1 MNNQDQL
8 IEIFQKTGALLEG
21 HFILTSGRHS
31 PTYFQCAKVLQ
42 YPEYLQKFSN
52 EIVNYFQDI
61 NVDIVITPA
70 VGGIVLGTEIGRQ
83 LNKQTIFAERE
94 QGIMTL
100 RRGFEINPETNVLVI
115 EDVITTGGSVSEV
128 IELVN
133 NSGANVVGVGVL
145 VDRSGGKVKLHEKQ
159 FCVTELEAVSYGDDQ
174 IPEDLANIPVL
185 KPGSRSKMKKTITL
199 IMIGSIIMT
208 SCEKQPDVAVVSTRY
223 GDMVLEFYPEVAEKH
238 VDSFLTHARNGYF
251 NGTTFHRVIPGFVI
265 QGGDPNSKSDDRS
278 THGMGGHA
286 ANFYGIGQEDDSNSW
301 MLPAEFNSRP
311 HLTGTLSMAR
321 SQSPNSA
328 GSQFFI
334 CAGPTPQ
341 LDNQYTV
348 FGQVVEGLDV
358 IQKIVNSPRDRRD
371 NPKDKVEMNVSVMPR
386 DEALDD

>member
-1 MNNQDQL
+1 
-8 IEIFQKTGALLEG
+8 
-21 HFILTSGRHS
+21 
-31 PTYFQCAKVLQ
+31 
-42 YPEYLQKFSN
+42 
-52 EIVNYFQDI
+52 
-61 NVDIVITPA
+61 
-70 VGGIVLGTEIGRQ
+70 
-83 LNKQTIFAERE
+83 
-94 QGIMTL
+94 
-100 RRGFEINPETNVLVI
+100 
-115 EDVITTGGSVSEV
+115 
-128 IELVN
+128 
-133 NSGANVVGVGVL
+133 
-145 VDRSGGKVKLHEKQ
+145 
-159 FCVTELEAVSYGDDQ
+159 
-174 IPEDLANIPVL
+174 
-185 KPGSRSKMKKTITL
+185 MKKIITL

-251 NGTTFHRVIPGFVI
+251 NETTFHRVIPGFVI

-311 HLTGTLSMAR
+311 HLTGSLSMAR

>member
-1 MNNQDQL
+1 
-8 IEIFQKTGALLEG
+8 
-21 HFILTSGRHS
+21 
-31 PTYFQCAKVLQ
+31 
-42 YPEYLQKFSN
+42 
-52 EIVNYFQDI
+52 
-61 NVDIVITPA
+61 
-70 VGGIVLGTEIGRQ
+70 
-83 LNKQTIFAERE
+83 
-94 QGIMTL
+94 
-100 RRGFEINPETNVLVI
+100 
-115 EDVITTGGSVSEV
+115 
-128 IELVN
+128 
-133 NSGANVVGVGVL
+133 
-145 VDRSGGKVKLHEKQ
+145 
-159 FCVTELEAVSYGDDQ
+159 
-174 IPEDLANIPVL
+174 
-185 KPGSRSKMKKTITL
+185 MKKIITL

-251 NGTTFHRVIPGFVI
+251 NGTTFHRVIPDFVI
-265 QGGDPNSKSDDRS
+265 QGGDPNSKTVDRS

-286 ANFYGIGQEDDSNSW
+286 ANFYGIGQEDDSNTW

-311 HLTGTLSMAR
+311 HLTGTISMAR

-328 GSQFFI
+328 GSQFFV

-371 NPKDKVEMNVSVMPR
+371 NPKDKVEMTVSVMPR
-386 DEALDD
+386 NEALDN

>member
-1 MNNQDQL
+1 
-8 IEIFQKTGALLEG
+8 
-21 HFILTSGRHS
+21 
-31 PTYFQCAKVLQ
+31 
-42 YPEYLQKFSN
+42 
-52 EIVNYFQDI
+52 
-61 NVDIVITPA
+61 
-70 VGGIVLGTEIGRQ
+70 
-83 LNKQTIFAERE
+83 
-94 QGIMTL
+94 
-100 RRGFEINPETNVLVI
+100 
-115 EDVITTGGSVSEV
+115 
-128 IELVN
+128 
-133 NSGANVVGVGVL
+133 
-145 VDRSGGKVKLHEKQ
+145 
-159 FCVTELEAVSYGDDQ
+159 
-174 IPEDLANIPVL
+174 
-185 KPGSRSKMKKTITL
+185 MKKIITL

-278 THGMGGHA
+278 NHGMCGHA
-286 ANFYGIGQEDDSNSW
+286 ANFYGVGNEDDQSSW

-348 FGQVVEGLDV
+348 FGQVIEGLDV

-371 NPKDKVEMNVSVMPR
+371 NPKDKVEMTVTVMPKN
-386 DEALDD
+386 EAVDS

>member
-1 MNNQDQL
+1 
-8 IEIFQKTGALLEG
+8 
-21 HFILTSGRHS
+21 
-31 PTYFQCAKVLQ
+31 
-42 YPEYLQKFSN
+42 
-52 EIVNYFQDI
+52 
-61 NVDIVITPA
+61 
-70 VGGIVLGTEIGRQ
+70 
-83 LNKQTIFAERE
+83 
-94 QGIMTL
+94 
-100 RRGFEINPETNVLVI
+100 
-115 EDVITTGGSVSEV
+115 
-128 IELVN
+128 
-133 NSGANVVGVGVL
+133 
-145 VDRSGGKVKLHEKQ
+145 
-159 FCVTELEAVSYGDDQ
+159 
-174 IPEDLANIPVL
+174 
-185 KPGSRSKMKKTITL
+185 MKKIITL

-223 GDMVLEFYPEVAEKH
+223 GDMILEFYPEVAEKH

-251 NGTTFHRVIPGFVI
+251 NETTFHRVIPGFVI

-311 HLTGTLSMAR
+311 HLTGSLSMAR

-348 FGQVVEGLDV
+348 FGQVIEGLDV
-358 IQKIVNSPRDRRD
+358 IQKIVSSPRDRRD

>member
-1 MNNQDQL
+1 
-8 IEIFQKTGALLEG
+8 
-21 HFILTSGRHS
+21 
-31 PTYFQCAKVLQ
+31 
-42 YPEYLQKFSN
+42 
-52 EIVNYFQDI
+52 
-61 NVDIVITPA
+61 
-70 VGGIVLGTEIGRQ
+70 
-83 LNKQTIFAERE
+83 
-94 QGIMTL
+94 
-100 RRGFEINPETNVLVI
+100 
-115 EDVITTGGSVSEV
+115 
-128 IELVN
+128 
-133 NSGANVVGVGVL
+133 
-145 VDRSGGKVKLHEKQ
+145 
-159 FCVTELEAVSYGDDQ
+159 
-174 IPEDLANIPVL
+174 
-185 KPGSRSKMKKTITL
+185 MKKIITL

-265 QGGDPNSKSDDRS
+265 QGGDPNSKTDDRS

-286 ANFYGIGQEDDSNSW
+286 ANFYGIGQEDDSNTW

-311 HLTGTLSMAR
+311 HLTGALSMAR

-328 GSQFFI
+328 GSQFFV

-341 LDNQYTV
+341 LDDQYTV

-371 NPKDKVEMNVSVMPR
+371 NPKDKVEMTVSVMPR
-386 DEALDD
+386 NEALDN

>member
-1 MNNQDQL
+1 
-8 IEIFQKTGALLEG
+8 
-21 HFILTSGRHS
+21 
-31 PTYFQCAKVLQ
+31 
-42 YPEYLQKFSN
+42 
-52 EIVNYFQDI
+52 
-61 NVDIVITPA
+61 
-70 VGGIVLGTEIGRQ
+70 
-83 LNKQTIFAERE
+83 
-94 QGIMTL
+94 
-100 RRGFEINPETNVLVI
+100 
-115 EDVITTGGSVSEV
+115 
-128 IELVN
+128 
-133 NSGANVVGVGVL
+133 
-145 VDRSGGKVKLHEKQ
+145 
-159 FCVTELEAVSYGDDQ
+159 
-174 IPEDLANIPVL
+174 
-185 KPGSRSKMKKTITL
+185 MKKIITL

-251 NGTTFHRVIPGFVI
+251 NETTFHRVIPGFVI

-311 HLTGTLSMAR
+311 HLTGSLSMAR

-348 FGQVVEGLDV
+348 FGQVVKGLDV

>member
-1 MNNQDQL
+1 
-8 IEIFQKTGALLEG
+8 
-21 HFILTSGRHS
+21 
-31 PTYFQCAKVLQ
+31 
-42 YPEYLQKFSN
+42 
-52 EIVNYFQDI
+52 
-61 NVDIVITPA
+61 
-70 VGGIVLGTEIGRQ
+70 
-83 LNKQTIFAERE
+83 
-94 QGIMTL
+94 
-100 RRGFEINPETNVLVI
+100 
-115 EDVITTGGSVSEV
+115 
-128 IELVN
+128 
-133 NSGANVVGVGVL
+133 
-145 VDRSGGKVKLHEKQ
+145 
-159 FCVTELEAVSYGDDQ
+159 
-174 IPEDLANIPVL
+174 
-185 KPGSRSKMKKTITL
+185 MKKIITL

-278 THGMGGHA
+278 NHGMGGHA
-286 ANFYGIGQEDDSNSW
+286 ANFYGVGNEDAPSSGRF
-301 MLPAEFNSRP
+301 PAEFNSRP

-348 FGQVVEGLDV
+348 FGQVIEGLDV

-371 NPKDKVEMNVSVMPR
+371 NPKDKVEMTVTVMPKN
-386 DEALDD
+386 EAVDS

>member
-1 MNNQDQL
+1 
-8 IEIFQKTGALLEG
+8 
-21 HFILTSGRHS
+21 
-31 PTYFQCAKVLQ
+31 
-42 YPEYLQKFSN
+42 
-52 EIVNYFQDI
+52 
-61 NVDIVITPA
+61 
-70 VGGIVLGTEIGRQ
+70 
-83 LNKQTIFAERE
+83 
-94 QGIMTL
+94 
-100 RRGFEINPETNVLVI
+100 
-115 EDVITTGGSVSEV
+115 
-128 IELVN
+128 
-133 NSGANVVGVGVL
+133 
-145 VDRSGGKVKLHEKQ
+145 
-159 FCVTELEAVSYGDDQ
+159 
-174 IPEDLANIPVL
+174 
-185 KPGSRSKMKKTITL
+185 MKKIITL

-251 NGTTFHRVIPGFVI
+251 NETTFHRVIPGFVI

-348 FGQVVEGLDV
+348 FGQVVKGLDV

>member
-1 MNNQDQL
+1 
-8 IEIFQKTGALLEG
+8 
-21 HFILTSGRHS
+21 
-31 PTYFQCAKVLQ
+31 
-42 YPEYLQKFSN
+42 
-52 EIVNYFQDI
+52 
-61 NVDIVITPA
+61 
-70 VGGIVLGTEIGRQ
+70 
-83 LNKQTIFAERE
+83 
-94 QGIMTL
+94 
-100 RRGFEINPETNVLVI
+100 
-115 EDVITTGGSVSEV
+115 
-128 IELVN
+128 
-133 NSGANVVGVGVL
+133 
-145 VDRSGGKVKLHEKQ
+145 
-159 FCVTELEAVSYGDDQ
+159 
-174 IPEDLANIPVL
+174 
-185 KPGSRSKMKKTITL
+185 MKKIITL

-223 GDMVLEFYPEVAEKH
+223 GDMVLEFYPDVAEKH

-278 THGMGGHA
+278 KHGMGGHA
-286 ANFYGIGQEDDSNSW
+286 ANFYGVGNEEDSNSW

-348 FGQVVEGLDV
+348 FGQVIEGLDV

-371 NPKDKVEMNVSVMPR
+371 NPKDKVEMTMTVMPKN
-386 DEALDD
+386 EAVDS

>member
-1 MNNQDQL
+1 
-8 IEIFQKTGALLEG
+8 
-21 HFILTSGRHS
+21 
-31 PTYFQCAKVLQ
+31 
-42 YPEYLQKFSN
+42 
-52 EIVNYFQDI
+52 
-61 NVDIVITPA
+61 
-70 VGGIVLGTEIGRQ
+70 
-83 LNKQTIFAERE
+83 
-94 QGIMTL
+94 
-100 RRGFEINPETNVLVI
+100 
-115 EDVITTGGSVSEV
+115 
-128 IELVN
+128 
-133 NSGANVVGVGVL
+133 
-145 VDRSGGKVKLHEKQ
+145 
-159 FCVTELEAVSYGDDQ
+159 
-174 IPEDLANIPVL
+174 
-185 KPGSRSKMKKTITL
+185 MKRIITL

-223 GDMVLEFYPEVAEKH
+223 GDMVLEFYPDVAEKH

-278 THGMGGHA
+278 KHGMGGHA
-286 ANFYGIGQEDDSNSW
+286 ANFYGVGNEEDSNSW

-348 FGQVVEGLDV
+348 FGQVIEGLDV

-371 NPKDKVEMNVSVMPR
+371 NPKDKVEMTMTVMPKN
-386 DEALDD
+386 EAVDS

>member
-1 MNNQDQL
+1 
-8 IEIFQKTGALLEG
+8 
-21 HFILTSGRHS
+21 
-31 PTYFQCAKVLQ
+31 
-42 YPEYLQKFSN
+42 
-52 EIVNYFQDI
+52 
-61 NVDIVITPA
+61 
-70 VGGIVLGTEIGRQ
+70 
-83 LNKQTIFAERE
+83 
-94 QGIMTL
+94 
-100 RRGFEINPETNVLVI
+100 
-115 EDVITTGGSVSEV
+115 
-128 IELVN
+128 
-133 NSGANVVGVGVL
+133 
-145 VDRSGGKVKLHEKQ
+145 
-159 FCVTELEAVSYGDDQ
+159 
-174 IPEDLANIPVL
+174 
-185 KPGSRSKMKKTITL
+185 MKKIITL

-223 GDMVLEFYPEVAEKH
+223 GDMVIEFYPEVAEKH

-251 NGTTFHRVIPGFVI
+251 NETTFHRVIPGFVI

-311 HLTGTLSMAR
+311 HLTGSLSMAR

-348 FGQVVEGLDV
+348 FGQVIEGLDV
-358 IQKIVNSPRDRRD
+358 IQKIVSSPRDRRD

>member
-1 MNNQDQL
+1 
-8 IEIFQKTGALLEG
+8 
-21 HFILTSGRHS
+21 
-31 PTYFQCAKVLQ
+31 
-42 YPEYLQKFSN
+42 
-52 EIVNYFQDI
+52 
-61 NVDIVITPA
+61 
-70 VGGIVLGTEIGRQ
+70 
-83 LNKQTIFAERE
+83 
-94 QGIMTL
+94 
-100 RRGFEINPETNVLVI
+100 
-115 EDVITTGGSVSEV
+115 
-128 IELVN
+128 
-133 NSGANVVGVGVL
+133 
-145 VDRSGGKVKLHEKQ
+145 
-159 FCVTELEAVSYGDDQ
+159 
-174 IPEDLANIPVL
+174 
-185 KPGSRSKMKKTITL
+185 MKKIITL

-223 GDMVLEFYPEVAEKH
+223 GDMVFEFYPEVAEKH

-251 NGTTFHRVIPGFVI
+251 NGTTFHRVIPDFVI
-265 QGGDPNSKSDDRS
+265 QGGDPNSKTDDRS

-286 ANFYGIGQEDDSNSW
+286 ANFYGIGQEDDSNTW

-328 GSQFFI
+328 GSQFFV

-371 NPKDKVEMNVSVMPR
+371 NPKDKVEMTVSVMPR
-386 DEALDD
+386 NEALDN

>member
-1 MNNQDQL
+1 
-8 IEIFQKTGALLEG
+8 
-21 HFILTSGRHS
+21 
-31 PTYFQCAKVLQ
+31 
-42 YPEYLQKFSN
+42 
-52 EIVNYFQDI
+52 
-61 NVDIVITPA
+61 
-70 VGGIVLGTEIGRQ
+70 
-83 LNKQTIFAERE
+83 
-94 QGIMTL
+94 
-100 RRGFEINPETNVLVI
+100 
-115 EDVITTGGSVSEV
+115 
-128 IELVN
+128 
-133 NSGANVVGVGVL
+133 
-145 VDRSGGKVKLHEKQ
+145 
-159 FCVTELEAVSYGDDQ
+159 
-174 IPEDLANIPVL
+174 
-185 KPGSRSKMKKTITL
+185 MKKIITL

-265 QGGDPNSKSDDRS
+265 QGGDPNSKTDDRS

-286 ANFYGIGQEDDSNSW
+286 ANFYGIGQEDDSITW

-311 HLTGTLSMAR
+311 HLTGALSMAR

-328 GSQFFI
+328 GSQFFV

-341 LDNQYTV
+341 LDDQYTV

-371 NPKDKVEMNVSVMPR
+371 NPKNKVEMTVSVMPKN
-386 DEALDD
+386 EALDN

>member
-1 MNNQDQL
+1 
-8 IEIFQKTGALLEG
+8 
-21 HFILTSGRHS
+21 
-31 PTYFQCAKVLQ
+31 
-42 YPEYLQKFSN
+42 
-52 EIVNYFQDI
+52 
-61 NVDIVITPA
+61 
-70 VGGIVLGTEIGRQ
+70 
-83 LNKQTIFAERE
+83 
-94 QGIMTL
+94 
-100 RRGFEINPETNVLVI
+100 
-115 EDVITTGGSVSEV
+115 
-128 IELVN
+128 
-133 NSGANVVGVGVL
+133 
-145 VDRSGGKVKLHEKQ
+145 
-159 FCVTELEAVSYGDDQ
+159 
-174 IPEDLANIPVL
+174 
-185 KPGSRSKMKKTITL
+185 
-199 IMIGSIIMT
+199 MIGSIIMT

-251 NGTTFHRVIPGFVI
+251 NGTTFHRVIPDFVI
-265 QGGDPNSKSDDRS
+265 QGGDPNSKTDDRS

-286 ANFYGIGQEDDSNSW
+286 ANFYGIGQEDDSNTW

-328 GSQFFI
+328 GSQFFV

-371 NPKDKVEMNVSVMPR
+371 NPKDKVEMTVSVMPR
-386 DEALDD
+386 NEALDN